1 MSDWVTTEQCRITA
15 GNEEAIPGS
24 ELRCGTGVHTWSR
37 SVEAQAQHGGVPCDT
52 METEEERPCEVPC
65 EREGRRVVYRPAT
78 MTSSQLFYK
87 GVPNHASWIFVFLD

>member
-1 MSDWVTTEQCRITA
+1 MTDWVTTEQCRITA

-52 METEEERPCEVPC
+52 FETEEERPCEVPC
-65 EREGRRVVYRPAT
+65 EREGRPAT
-78 MTSSQLFYK
+78 MMSSSQL
-87 GVPNHASWIFVFLD
+87 L